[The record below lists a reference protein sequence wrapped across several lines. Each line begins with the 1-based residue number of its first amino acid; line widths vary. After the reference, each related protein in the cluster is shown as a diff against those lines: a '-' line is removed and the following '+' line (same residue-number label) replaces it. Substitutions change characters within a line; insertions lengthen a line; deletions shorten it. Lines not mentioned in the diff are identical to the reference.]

1 VGRAALAA
9 LGLLALQACGP
20 ARPRDER
27 PLVVVSIRPL
37 AWFVDQL
44 AEGGVAVETL
54 IPAGANPH
62 SHEPTLTQTGAI
74 SRAVLWVKVGHPS
87 FVFERTAYEALLSER
102 RDLGVV
108 DASGGAVGPE
118 DAHAWLSPRRARG
131 IAARIADGLAARLPS
146 QAPALRERQARL
158 DARIE
163 ALDRE
168 IAERL
173 RPFQGRA
180 FLVYHPDWS
189 AFAADYGLRL
199 IALERG
205 HKEPDARS
213 LRAAIEEARREG
225 VRAIFVQP
233 QFSKESAELVAR
245 ELGARVIGIDPL
257 AYEWP
262 ATVRGMSL
270 ALAEVLAR

>member
-9 LGLLALQACGP
+9 HGLLALQACGP
-20 ARPRDER
+20 APPREGQ
-27 PLVVVSIRPL
+27 PIVVVSIRPL

-44 AEGGVAVETL
+44 AGGDVRVETL

-62 SHEPTLTQTGAI
+62 SHEPTLAETRAM

-87 FVFERTAYEALLSER
+87 FAFERVAFEALLSGRPE
-102 RDLGVV
+102 LGVV
-108 DASGGAVGPE
+108 DASGGAAGDE

-131 IAARIADGLAARLPS
+131 MTARIADGLAARLPD
-146 QAPALRERQARL
+146 QAPAVRERQARL
-158 DARIE
+158 DVDIE

-168 IAERL
+168 VAERL
-173 RPFQGRA
+173 RPLRGRTFFA
-180 FLVYHPDWS
+180 YHPDWS

-205 HKEPDARS
+205 HKEPDARR
-213 LRAAIEEARREG
+213 LRATIEEARREG
-225 VRAIFVQP
+225 ARAIFVQP

-245 ELGARVIGIDPL
+245 EVGARVVVVDPL
-257 AYEWP
+257 AYDWP
-262 ATVRGMSL
+262 ACVRGMSL